1 MTTLFFYSI
10 LTVFILLSF
19 KSIIFVS
26 QLLTEDQLKTLIIKI
41 LNLIMLKQAK
51 KMIVKKRTKEFMMKK
66 MILNYLARILM
77 LKMQF
82 YPMF

>member
-41 LNLIMLKQAK
+41 LNQIMLKQSK
-51 KMIVKKRTKEFMMKK
+51 KMMEKKRTKEFMMKK